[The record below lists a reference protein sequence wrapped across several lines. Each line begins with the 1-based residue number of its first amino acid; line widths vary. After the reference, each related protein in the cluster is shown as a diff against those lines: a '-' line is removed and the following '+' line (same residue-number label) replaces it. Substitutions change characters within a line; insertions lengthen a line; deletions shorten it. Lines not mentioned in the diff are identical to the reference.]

1 MSNRL
6 TRLFKEP
13 LIQFLIIGA
22 AIYGAYG
29 VFGAPE
35 EDYRDTTILVDSN
48 RIDSM
53 IGEWERRWNRAP
65 SRQEIDGLIQQYIK
79 EAVLYRQA
87 VSMGLNEDDPIT
99 RRRMAQK
106 LEFLTSDLSAMQ
118 EPAEGELEQF
128 FNDNPDPYREP
139 DTISF
144 SHIFFDPDAREKAT
158 LVDAEATLAQLR
170 EKGEPGQEIS
180 QLGDRFMLQNYF
192 ASATEMDIRRQLGSG
207 FSEVVMELEPG
218 QWHGPVLSGYGVHL
232 VYVYDFFEAPAPV
245 FEDVQAQVLEDWHT
259 QQREQF
265 NAEFLENLKD
275 RYEIVIDELPAD
287 RLLDSQIEAARKK
300 AAEEAAKV
308 EPVIEADTTS

>member
-1 MSNRL
+1 
-6 TRLFKEP
+6 
-13 LIQFLIIGA
+13 LILGA

-29 VFGAPE
+29 VFGTPE
-35 EDYRDTTILVDSN
+35 EDFRDTIIMVDSN

-53 IGEWERRWNRAP
+53 IGEWERRWNRPP

-87 VSMGLNEDDPIT
+87 VAMGLNEDDPIT

-144 SHIFFDPDAREKAT
+144 SHIFFDPDAREEAT
-158 LVDAEATLAQLR
+158 LVDAEATLAQLK

-218 QWHGPVLSGYGVHL
+218 QWHGPILSGYGVHL
-232 VYVYDFFEAPAPV
+232 VYVYDYFEAPAPI
-245 FEDVQAQVLEDWHT
+245 FEDVQARILEDWHT

-265 NAEFLENLKD
+265 NAEFLENLKN

-300 AAEEAAKV
+300 SAEEAAKA